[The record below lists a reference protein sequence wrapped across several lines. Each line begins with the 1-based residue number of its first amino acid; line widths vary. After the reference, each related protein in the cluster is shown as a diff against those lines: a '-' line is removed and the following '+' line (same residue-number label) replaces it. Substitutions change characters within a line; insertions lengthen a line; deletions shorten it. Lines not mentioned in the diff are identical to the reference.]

1 MRKTILLALSTLFA
15 ATIAHGSILVSQF
28 DGDSVL
34 SYSTNGTFQSTLV
47 SPGAG
52 GLDLPHRS
60 RLAPDGTLV
69 VASAGTDNILRF
81 DATTGTFLGEFISAS
96 AGLDYPVDMVFR
108 HDGFVYVSSQLS
120 NQILRFDS
128 TTGLRDLSWSA
139 SHTSLSGPS
148 GLAFDLSGNLYVSG
162 RFSNNVVRFAPDGS
176 FSLAFGAVTSAFGL
190 AFQSVDSLLVA
201 SGAGSIQ
208 RFSNLT
214 GSPAQTTWVSGL
226 SIPVGLEPVGDG
238 TFLVAQYGGSTLSQ
252 LNSDG
257 VLLANLA
264 TGSPLS
270 GPNFVTVVPEP
281 SVSMLA
287 LLGLLFVAVFRITR
301 KQIGAHLEVGN

>member
-1 MRKTILLALSTLFA
+1 MRKITLLALSTLFA
-15 ATIAHGSILVSQF
+15 AATAPGSILVSQF

-69 VASAGTDNILRF
+69 IASAGTDNILRF
-81 DATTGTFLGEFISAS
+81 DAATGAFLGEFISAS

-120 NQILRFDS
+120 DQILRFDS

-139 SHTSLSGPS
+139 SHASLSGPS

-162 RFSNNVVRFAPDGS
+162 RFSNNVVRFASDGS
-176 FSLAFGAVTSAFGL
+176 FSLAFGSVSSAFGL
-190 AFQSVDSLLVA
+190 AFQTADSLLVA

-208 RFSNLT
+208 RFSNLSS
-214 GSPAQTTWVSGL
+214 SPVQTTWASGL
-226 SIPVGLEPVGDG
+226 NIPVGLEPVGDG
-238 TFLVAQYGGSTLSQ
+238 TFLVAQYGATSLSQ
-252 LNSDG
+252 FNSDG
-257 VLLANLA
+257 TLLANLA
-264 TGSPLS
+264 TGSPLN
-270 GPNFVTVVPEP
+270 GPNFVTIIPEP
-281 SVSMLA
+281 SASMLA
-287 LLGLLFVAVFRITR
+287 LLSLLFVAIARR
-301 KQIGAHLEVGN
+301 PRRNLLAGSGR